1 MKQLFCSRTGKS
13 GWLLGLLL
21 LPCVALAQVNV
32 IQVDDNSDTDDG
44 ACTTGDCTLREAINL
59 ANTTNGNLTI
69 QFNLGTQNQIVLN
82 SLLPTIG
89 SGAITI
95 DGSNISG
102 PDVIINGGN
111 QIPYGLSIGAS
122 RCEVYDL
129 IIRGCPTAGLRVTSS
144 AFGTIIGGS
153 GGRGVTAENNGT
165 GILVQGNSCALR
177 GNVLR
182 GNANYGI
189 WVSRAS
195 GCTIGESTTNP
206 ANNTFISN
214 DVGVIVSTSG
224 SAAILGNVFYCN
236 DLGIQLVTGG
246 NGGKSPPAI
255 TDVDEKSVSGTGE
268 VTARIQVYVFR
279 PGYAGCDEEQGN
291 FLLGTTFTDARGNWT
306 LTSNN
311 FNFSLQPTDQVVA
324 TQSDEVIFRSKL
336 FAANTSPFSA
346 AVALCDLYSLSAAV
360 TDQGCPGEPFT
371 LEATRTVE
379 VPGSFSPTATY
390 TWSGPGGV
398 QTGNPVSF
406 TTPGTYTVTMTT
418 ACQTE
423 TASVT
428 VDQEDIPATIS
439 VNSTSPVCE
448 GGSLILSTRNF
459 DGWSYEWTGPNGF
472 RSTLLS
478 ATVSQNATPAMSGT
492 YTLQTMTSEGC
503 AGPTAELEAV
513 VIPNPTAE
521 PTDLL
526 ACQDEP
532 GGMIY
537 NLREVDDQVNPDSAG
552 MVVWFSEPT
561 DPDAIITNPAN
572 YFTEEDEA
580 YAEVQTEEGCTSERV
595 VVSLDT
601 TLGVLAS
608 LDVLSEPTCEDPNG
622 GALFLSVDQGIP
634 PYTINWNVDELDG
647 QTEPTGLGPGLY
659 EVTVTGD
666 NGCSTVQEWQLMAP
680 AEFDL
685 SCTILDTVDRV
696 GDSTGRVAFLYTGLV
711 GSATL
716 SWEGPVN
723 GSRPAR
729 EGGLDSLR
737 NLPAGDYTFTLT
749 DEGGCSAFCSLTINE
764 PDCSNFSMAAE
775 WSDPDCA
782 GEPTGAIFLFFSEE
796 NEPFT
801 YDWDDDSLDGLENP
815 DSLLAGTYTVTVNDD
830 RGCVDSLTIE
840 LPDPPALELTCE
852 VIQSATDFSTADG
865 VASFTLSGGVGAK
878 VFMLEG
884 PLSLDDTLVTD
895 TMLTIENLPVGDYEV
910 FLTDFNGCS
919 ETCRFTVNPAICDDL
934 VVDVISEGASCAGE
948 TDGRIEVFVS
958 GGEAPYSYEWNVRG
972 IPDTNVLTGVQPGTY
987 SVTILDSRK
996 CQLVAEATISEPDP
1010 LSLSCSLQT
1019 TTSTVGGDDGVVQY
1033 TISGGTAPYAVSWS
1047 GTTNGNRTIPAS
1059 GNAILEDLPE
1069 GTIQILVTDANGCQ
1083 DRCEVTVT
1091 GPDCTDLRI
1100 TASATSATCEGVAD
1114 GQVQT
1119 TVFGGQGPFS
1129 YTWSPDGLGD
1139 QADQVGLAEGVYG
1152 VTVTDARGCTAESAA
1167 SVAAANEAPQA
1178 SISSGGTVCAAS
1190 CLVLPVEFAGSPP
1203 FRLQYRLIGPDGSE
1217 EEREV
1222 MSETAGTSL
1231 DICPLEEGFTEGSI
1245 RIVLDRVFDNNCVAD
1260 IFGES
1265 LINIQA
1271 PGRTVIDTVL
1281 CLTDFITVNGRV
1293 YDRNNPFGTETI
1305 TAGAANGCDSIIDVT
1320 LTFLPQPDV
1329 INLRATC
1336 DFDSE
1341 TYRITFDL
1349 IGTAPFQVIG
1359 LNGSI
1364 AAGRFTSDPLT
1375 AQGIQRWMVVDAR
1388 GCSRDVELVGPDCN
1402 RDGNCPVVASG
1413 FLAIKTDGCAAD
1425 TVRVQLTEQEDLPE
1439 GFGQEVVFHTGSVNE
1454 LGTIL
1459 RRSSDTTIVFGPPMN
1474 LGENYHLAV
1483 IAGPLTGGQVDVN
1496 APCLSVSLG
1505 PNISFRDGPATPSF
1519 IQGQD
1524 TLCVGEEL
1532 LLFTEEMP
1540 GAQYVWYLPS
1550 GKTDTT
1556 SNRLLRIPNVQVE
1569 DIGPY
1574 YVQAFNGDCAS
1585 ARFGPQYFS
1594 ILPFPTVDAGIDRAE
1609 CSRDGIVL
1617 QASDPAPLSGRWE
1630 ALNANNFIVFPDSA
1644 TTQVDNLSPGINTF
1658 VWSVA
1663 NDECAVSDTVNVS
1676 YATIPILVDDTW
1688 RLNETS
1694 SRITFDAFRN
1704 DQVEGVPL
1712 TSATVSVVEQ
1722 PEAGIV
1728 NFFDQEDVFE
1738 FTYELS
1744 GLSEVLFEYAVCN
1757 DACSTCDTAS
1767 VLIVLPDVFLIIP
1780 EGITPNDDGRN
1791 DLLRIE
1797 NIEAYPENEVVIVN
1811 RWGQTV
1817 FRRQNY
1823 SNTNP
1828 WDGTHNGSPLPQGA
1842 YYVVVRVEDR
1852 ETIVRK
1858 TIHLINRTSP

>member
-1 MKQLFCSRTGKS
+1 MKQFFCSRAGKC
-13 GWLLGLLL
+13 GVLLGFLL
-21 LPCVALAQVNV
+21 LPLLGMAQVNV

-44 ACTTGDCTLREAINL
+44 RCTTGDCTLREAINL
-59 ANTTNGNLTI
+59 ANNSNGNLTI
-69 QFNLGTQNQIVLN
+69 QFNLNSQNQIVLN

-89 SGAITI
+89 SAAITI

-102 PDVIINGGN
+102 PNVIINGGN
-111 QIPYGLSIGAS
+111 RVSYGLSLGAS
-122 RCEVYDL
+122 RCAAYDL
-129 IIRGCPTAGLRVTSS
+129 TIRGCTTGGLRVTSS
-144 AFGTIIGGS
+144 AFGTIVGNS
-153 GGRGVTAENNGT
+153 GRGIVAENNGT

-182 GNANYGI
+182 GNTNAGI
-189 WVSRAS
+189 WVSRAN

-206 ANNTFISN
+206 VNNTFISN
-214 DVGVIVSTSG
+214 GVGVLVSTSG

-236 DLGIQLVTGG
+236 DLGIRLTSGG
-246 NGGKSPPAI
+246 NGGKSPPTI
-255 TDVDEKSVSGTGE
+255 TDVDEKAVSGRGE

-291 FLLGTTFTDARGNWT
+291 FLLGTTFTDGQGNWT
-306 LTSNN
+306 LTNNN
-311 FNFSLQPTDQVVA
+311 FNFSLQSTDRVVA
-324 TQSDEVIFRSKL
+324 TQSDEIIFRSNL

-346 AVALCDLYSLSAAV
+346 AVALCDLYSVSAAV
-360 TDQGCPGEPFT
+360 SDQGCPGEAFT
-371 LEATRTVE
+371 LEATRNLE
-379 VPGSFSPTATY
+379 VPGNFSPPATY

-423 TASVT
+423 TATVT
-428 VDQEDIPATIS
+428 VEQENIPTTIS

-448 GGSLILSTRNF
+448 GGSLLLSTRNF
-459 DGWSYEWTGPNGF
+459 DGWSYEWTGPNNF

-478 ATVSQNATPAMSGT
+478 ATVSQNATTDMSGT
-492 YTLQTMTSEGC
+492 YTLQTTTAEGC
-503 AGPTAELEAV
+503 TGPTAELEV
-513 VIPNPTAE
+513 VVVANPTAE

-537 NLREVDDQVNPDSAG
+537 NLREVDSLVNPDAVGS
-552 MVVWFSEPT
+552 VVWFSDPT

-580 YAEVQTEEGCTSERV
+580 YAEVQTEAGCTSDRV

-601 TLGVLAS
+601 TLGVQAS
-608 LDVLSEPTCEDPNG
+608 LDILSEPTCEDLNA
-622 GALFLSVDQGIP
+622 GALLLVIDQGIP
-634 PYTINWNVDELDG
+634 PYTIDWNVDELDG
-647 QTEPTGLGPGLY
+647 QTEPEGLGPGLY
-659 EVTVTGD
+659 EVTVTGA
-666 NGCSTVQEWQLMAP
+666 NGCSDVQEWQLVAP
-680 AEFDL
+680 AGFDL

-696 GDSTGRVAFLYTGLV
+696 GESTGRVAFFYTGLE

-716 SWEGPVN
+716 SWEGPVSGN
-723 GSRPAR
+723 RPAR
-729 EGGLDSLR
+729 NGGLDSLS
-737 NLPAGDYTFTLT
+737 NLPAGDYIFTLT

-764 PDCSNFSMAAE
+764 PNCSNFSMAAE
-775 WSDPDCA
+775 WRDPRCA
-782 GEPTGAIFLFFSEE
+782 GEPSGQIFLFFSEE

-801 YDWDDDSLDGLENP
+801 YDWDDDNLDGLETP
-815 DSLLAGTYTVTVNDD
+815 DSLLAGTYSVTVTDD

-840 LPDPPALELTCE
+840 LPDPPALELTCA
-852 VIQSATDFSTADG
+852 VIQSATDFSTSDG
-865 VASFTLSGGVGAK
+865 IASFTLVGGIGAK

-895 TMLTIENLPVGDYEV
+895 TILTIENLPAGDYEV
-910 FLTDFNGCS
+910 FLTDFNGCT
-919 ETCRFTVNPAICDDL
+919 ETCRFTVNLAICDDL
-934 VVDVISEGASCAGE
+934 VLDVVSQGASCAGE
-948 TDGRIEVFVS
+948 TDGRIEVFVG
-958 GGEAPYSYEWNVRG
+958 GGEAPYFYEWNVRG
-972 IPDTNVLTGVQPGTY
+972 VPDTNVLTGVLPGTY
-987 SVTILDSRK
+987 SVTILDSRT
-996 CQLVAEATISEPDP
+996 CNLTAEATIEEPDA
-1010 LSLSCSLQT
+1010 LTLSCLLQT

-1033 TISGGTAPYAVSWS
+1033 TLDGGTAPYAVSWS
-1047 GTTNGNRTIPAS
+1047 GAATGSRTISGS
-1059 GNAILEDLPE
+1059 GNAILDGLPE
-1069 GTIQILVTDANGCQ
+1069 GNLQLLVTDANGCQ
-1083 DRCEVTVT
+1083 DRCEVTIT

-1100 TASATSATCEGVAD
+1100 TAAATQASCEGVAD

-1129 YTWSPDGLGD
+1129 YAWSQDTLSD
-1139 QADQVGLAEGVYG
+1139 QADQTGLRPGVYG

-1167 SVAAANEAPQA
+1167 SVGAASEAPEA
-1178 SISSGGTVCAAS
+1178 FIGSGGTVCSAS
-1190 CLVLPVEFAGSPP
+1190 CLVLPVEFAGTPP

-1217 EEREV
+1217 QERELT
-1222 MSETAGTSL
+1222 SETAGTSL
-1231 DICPLEEGFTEGSI
+1231 AICPSEEGFTEGSI
-1245 RIVLDRVFDNNCVAD
+1245 RLVLDRVFDNNCVAD

-1265 LINIQA
+1265 LINIQS
-1271 PGRTVIDTVL
+1271 PGRAVIDTVL
-1281 CLTDFITVNGRV
+1281 CLTDFITVNGRI
-1293 YDRNNPFGTETI
+1293 YDRNNPFGTELLP
-1305 TAGAANGCDSIIDVT
+1305 AGAANGCDSIIDVT

-1329 INLRATC
+1329 TNLLATC
-1336 DFDSE
+1336 DFDTE
-1341 TYRITFDL
+1341 TYQISFDL
-1349 IGTAPFQVIG
+1349 IGTGPFQVVG

-1364 AAGRFTSDPLT
+1364 GAGRFTSNPMT
-1375 AQGIQRWMVVDAR
+1375 ARGIQQWTVLDAR
-1388 GCSRDVELVGPDCN
+1388 GCSREVELIGPDCN
-1402 RDGNCPVVASG
+1402 REGNCPVVASDI
-1413 FLAIKTDGCAAD
+1413 LDVQTDGCAAD
-1425 TVRVQLTEQEDLPE
+1425 TVRVRLTGQEDFPA
-1439 GFGQEVVFHTGSVNE
+1439 GFGQELVFHTGSVNE
-1454 LGTIL
+1454 LGAIL
-1459 RRSSDTTIVFGPPMN
+1459 RRSSDTTIVFGPPMT

-1483 IAGPLTGGQVDVN
+1483 IAGPIVDGRVDVN
-1496 APCLSVSLG
+1496 DPCLSVALG
-1505 PNISFRDGPATPSF
+1505 PNVSFRDGPATPAF

-1532 LLFTEEMP
+1532 LLFTEDLSA
-1540 GAQYVWYLPS
+1540 AQYVWYLPS

-1556 SNRLLRIPNVQVE
+1556 SNRLLRIPDVQVE

-1594 ILPFPTVDAGIDRAE
+1594 ILPFPTVDAGMDRAE

-1617 QASDPAPLSGRWE
+1617 QAADPAPLSGRWE
-1630 ALNANNFIVFPDSA
+1630 ALNMANFIVFPDSA
-1644 TTQVDNLSPGINTF
+1644 TTQVDNLSPGLNTF

-1663 NDECAVSDTVNVS
+1663 NDQCAVSDTVQVS
-1676 YATIPILVDDTW
+1676 YATIPVLVDDTW

-1704 DQVEGVPL
+1704 DQLEGFPL
-1712 TSATVSVVEQ
+1712 NSTTVSVVEQ

-1744 GLSEVLFEYAVCN
+1744 GLSEVIFEYAVCSE
-1757 DACSTCDTAS
+1757 ACGVCDTAS
-1767 VLIVLPDVFLIIP
+1767 VLIALPDVFLIIP

-1797 NIEAYPENEVVIVN
+1797 NIEAYPDNEVVIVN

-1817 FRRQNY
+1817 FRQQNY
-1823 SNTNP
+1823 SNDNP
-1828 WDGTHNGSPLPQGA
+1828 WDGSHNGNPLPQGT
-1842 YYVVVRVEDR
+1842 YYVVVRVEGR
-1852 ETIVRK
+1852 ETVVRK
-1858 TIHLINRTSP
+1858 TVHLINRTSP

>member
-1 MKQLFCSRTGKS
+1 MGKS

-21 LPCVALAQVNV
+21 LPFLGMAQVNV

-44 ACTTGDCTLREAINL
+44 FCTTGDCTLREAINL
-59 ANTTNGNLTI
+59 ANSTNGSLTI

-82 SLLPTIG
+82 SLLPTVG

-153 GGRGVTAENNGT
+153 GGRGVVAENNGT

-182 GNANYGI
+182 GNSNYGI

-224 SAAILGNVFYCN
+224 SAAILGNIFYCN

-246 NGGKSPPAI
+246 NGGKSPPTI
-255 TDVDEKSVSGTGE
+255 TDVDEKAISGRGE

-279 PGYAGCDEEQGN
+279 PGYAGCDDEQGN
-291 FLLGTTFTDARGNWT
+291 FLLGTTFTDASGNWT
-306 LTSNN
+306 LTNNN
-311 FNFSLQPTDQVVA
+311 FNFSLQSTDRVVA
-324 TQSDEVIFRSKL
+324 TQSDEVIFRSNL
-336 FAANTSPFSA
+336 FAQNTSPFSA

-360 TDQGCPGEPFT
+360 TEQGCPGEPFT
-371 LEATRTVE
+371 LEATRTLE
-379 VPGSFSPTATY
+379 VPGNFSPPATY

-406 TTPGTYTVTMTT
+406 TTPGTYTVTMNTG
-418 ACQTE
+418 CQTE
-423 TASVT
+423 TATVT
-428 VDQEDIPATIS
+428 VTQENIPGSIS

-448 GGSLILSTRNF
+448 GGSLILSTRSF

-478 ATVSQNATPAMSGT
+478 ATVSQDATTDMSGT
-492 YTLQTMTSEGC
+492 YTLRTTTSGGC
-503 AGPTAELEAV
+503 PGPTAELDV
-513 VIPNPTAE
+513 VVSPNPVAE

-526 ACQDEP
+526 ACQDQP
-532 GGMIY
+532 GGMTY
-537 NLREVDDQVNPDSAG
+537 NLREADRAVNPDSVGFVA
-552 MVVWFSEPT
+552 WFSEPT
-561 DPDAIITNPAN
+561 DPDAIITNPTN

-580 YAEVQTEEGCTSERV
+580 YAEIQTEAGCTSERV

-601 TLGVLAS
+601 TLGVRAS
-608 LDVLSEPTCEDPNG
+608 LDVLSDPTCEDLNA
-622 GALFLSVDQGIP
+622 GALFLTIDQGIP
-634 PYTINWNVDELDG
+634 PFTSDWNADELDG

-659 EVTVTGD
+659 EVTVTGA
-666 NGCSTVQEWQLMAP
+666 NGCTDVQEWQLVAP

-696 GDSTGRVAFLYTGLV
+696 GESTGRVAFLYTSLV
-711 GSATL
+711 GTGTL
-716 SWEGPVN
+716 SWDGPVS

-729 EGGLDSLR
+729 EGGLDSLG

-764 PDCSNFSMAAE
+764 PDCSNFNMAAE
-775 WSDPDCA
+775 WTDPDCA

-796 NEPFT
+796 NLPFT
-801 YDWDDDSLDGLENP
+801 YDWEDDGLDGLENP
-815 DSLLAGTYTVTVNDD
+815 DGLLAGTYPVTVTDN
-830 RGCVDSLTIE
+830 RGCTDSLAIE
-840 LPDPPALELTCE
+840 LPDPPVLALDCD
-852 VIQSATDFSTADG
+852 VIQSATDFNTSDG
-865 VASFTLSGGVGAK
+865 IASFTLSGGVGAK

-884 PLSLDDTLVTD
+884 PLSMDDTLVTD
-895 TMLTIENLPVGDYEV
+895 TILTIENLPVGDYEV
-910 FLTDFNGCS
+910 FLTDFNGCT

-934 VVDVISEGASCAGE
+934 TVDIVSRDASCAGQN
-948 TDGRIEVFVS
+948 DGRIEVFAG
-958 GGEAPYSYEWNVRG
+958 GGEAPFSFEWNVRG
-972 IPDTNVLTGVQPGTY
+972 IPDTNVLTGVAPGTY
-987 SVTILDSRK
+987 SVTVLDSRG
-996 CQLVAEATISEPDP
+996 CQLIAEATIAEPDP
-1010 LSLSCSLQT
+1010 LRLSCSLQSS
-1019 TTSTVGGDDGVVQY
+1019 TSVVGGDDGVVQY
-1033 TISGGTAPYAVSWS
+1033 NISGGTAPYAVTWS
-1047 GTTNGNRTIPAS
+1047 GSSNGNRTIPAS
-1059 GNAILEDLPE
+1059 GGAILDGLPE
-1069 GTIQILVTDANGCQ
+1069 GTIQLLIMDANGCE
-1083 DRCEVTVT
+1083 DRCEVMVT

-1100 TASATSATCEGVAD
+1100 TASATPVSCGGVAD

-1129 YTWSPDGLGD
+1129 YVWSPDSLGD
-1139 QADQVGLAEGVYG
+1139 QADQIGLTQGVYR

-1167 SVAAANEAPQA
+1167 SVGAASEAPEA
-1178 SISSGGTVCAAS
+1178 FIGSGGTVCAAS
-1190 CLVLPVEFAGSPP
+1190 CLELPVEFSGTPP
-1203 FRLQYRLIGPDGSE
+1203 FRLQYRLIGADGE
-1217 EEREV
+1217 QEEREIT
-1222 MSETAGTSL
+1222 SETAGTNI
-1231 DICPLEEGFTEGSI
+1231 DICPSELGFTEGSI
-1245 RIVLDRVFDNNCVAD
+1245 RVTLDRVFDNTCAAD
-1260 IFGES
+1260 VFGES
-1265 LINIQA
+1265 LITIQT
-1271 PGRTVIDTVL
+1271 PGRTVIDSVL
-1281 CLTDFITVNGRV
+1281 CLNDFITVNGRV
-1293 YDRNNPFGTETI
+1293 YDRNNPFGTEI
-1305 TAGAANGCDSIIDVT
+1305 ISAGSANGCDSIIDVT

-1329 INLRATC
+1329 VNLMATC

-1349 IGTAPFQVIG
+1349 IGTGPFRVVG

-1364 AAGRFTSDPLT
+1364 TAGRFTSSPMT
-1375 AQGIQRWMVVDAR
+1375 EQGLQRWSVVDAR

-1402 RDGNCPVVASG
+1402 RDGNCPVVAADI
-1413 FLAIKTDGCAAD
+1413 LDVQTDGCAAD
-1425 TVRVQLTEQEDLPE
+1425 TVRVQLSSPGNIPD
-1439 GFGQEVVFHTGSVNE
+1439 GFGQELVFHTGSVNE

-1459 RRSSDTTIVFGPPMN
+1459 RRSADTTIVFGPPMA

-1483 IAGPLTGGQVDVN
+1483 IAGPLVGGQVDVTD
-1496 APCLSVSLG
+1496 PCLSISLG
-1505 PNISFRDGPATPSF
+1505 PTLSFRNGPATPAF

-1532 LLFTEEMP
+1532 LLFTEDMP
-1540 GAQYVWYLPS
+1540 GAQFVWYLPS

-1556 SNRLLRIPNVQVE
+1556 SSRLLRIPDVQVE

-1644 TTQVDNLSPGINTF
+1644 TTQVDNLSPGANTF

-1663 NDECAVSDTVNVS
+1663 NDQCAVSDTVTVS
-1676 YATIPILVDDTW
+1676 YATIPVLVDDTW
-1688 RLNETS
+1688 QLNETS
-1694 SRITFDAFRN
+1694 TRITFDAFRN
-1704 DQVEGVPL
+1704 DQVEGFPL
-1712 TSATVSVVEQ
+1712 TSTTVSVVEQ

-1757 DACSTCDTAS
+1757 DACNACDTAS

-1791 DLLRIE
+1791 DLLRIG
-1797 NIEAYPENEVVIVN
+1797 NIEAYPDNEVVIVN

-1817 FRRQNY
+1817 FRQQNY
-1823 SNTNP
+1823 SNDNP
-1828 WDGTHNGSPLPQGA
+1828 WDGSHNGNPLPQGA
-1842 YYVVVRVEDR
+1842 YYVVVRVDGR
-1852 ETIVRK
+1852 ETVVRK
-1858 TIHLINRTSP
+1858 TVHLINRTSP